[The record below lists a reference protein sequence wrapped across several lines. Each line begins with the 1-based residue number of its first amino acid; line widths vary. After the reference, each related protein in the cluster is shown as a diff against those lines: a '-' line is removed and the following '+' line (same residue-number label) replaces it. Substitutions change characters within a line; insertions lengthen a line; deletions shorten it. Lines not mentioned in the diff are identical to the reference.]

1 MPFLKT
7 YWKQIAVALAIA
19 IVFGFG
25 YHKGYSSQKREFD
38 AFKLQIEANA
48 KVQKQKNDLLVKKH
62 EKVTEDVAKDYEK
75 AIKQLRS
82 YYTNNRMLN
91 NPSSGRVSKN
101 SSATIIPDGETKS
114 SLPDPTRDIALDC
127 SNDVL
132 QLLFLQKWIETQQ
145 LIQ

>member
-1 MPFLKT
+1 MT
-7 YWKQIAVALAIA
+7 YWKQIAVALTIA

-48 KVQKQKNDLLVKKH
+48 KVQKQKNDLLIKQH

-82 YYTNNRMLN
+82 YYNNRMLN
-91 NPSSGRVSKN
+91 NSTGSRLSKDASSTISANGEAKGN
-101 SSATIIPDGETKS
+101 LSSATG
-114 SLPDPTRDIALDC
+114 DPTLDC
-127 SNDVL
+127 ASDVL
-132 QLLFLQKWIETQQ
+132 QLLYLQKWIEDQ
-145 LIQ
+145 LIIQ

>member
-7 YWKQIAVALAIA
+7 YWKQIAVALTIA

-48 KVQKQKNDLLVKKH
+48 KVQKKKNDLLIKKH

-91 NPSSGRVSKN
+91 NSSSGRVSKN
-101 SSATIIPDGETKS
+101 ASATIIPDGETKS

-127 SNDVL
+127 SSDVL